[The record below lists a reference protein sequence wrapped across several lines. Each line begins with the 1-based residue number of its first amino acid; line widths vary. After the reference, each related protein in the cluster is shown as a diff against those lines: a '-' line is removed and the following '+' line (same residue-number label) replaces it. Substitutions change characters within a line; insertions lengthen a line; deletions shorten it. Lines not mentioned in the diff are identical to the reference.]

1 MAKCKIGD
9 FILGQISGGFLFP
22 LLLLLAVIAV
32 VVFSAIYLAFAIF
45 ADFGELHRQKIAQV
59 NALNK

>member
-22 LLLLLAVIAV
+22 LLVLVVIAV